1 MIKSFNWW
9 DDGDLSSA
17 YVGDKG
23 YDLGSRFAITGSA
36 TIAPGWS
43 AGYNLTVRRNR
54 HPCGR
59 LTFHLPQYE
68 VNLMKL
74 TTITIM
80 TAGSLLIGGTAVMAQ
95 TTNPG
100 ALSSG
105 TAPLQSVQPNTGGQ
119 GLGYS
124 QPNVG
129 PSPGDTGL
137 NNPTGTISPLPGS
150 STSGVSG
157 STGSAP
163 SSSGVSGNSSP

>member
-80 TAGSLLIGGTAVMAQ
+80 TAGPCSSAEQRLWRKPLTQVRSVA
-95 TTNPG
+95 
-100 ALSSG
+100 ALRR
-105 TAPLQSVQPNTGGQ
+105 
-119 GLGYS
+119 YS
-124 QPNVG
+124 RFNLTRAARGWV
-129 PSPGDTGL
+129 TR
-137 NNPTGTISPLPGS
+137 NPTLAHRLVTR
-150 STSGVSG
+150 V
-157 STGSAP
+157 
-163 SSSGVSGNSSP
+163 